1 MLLKRKLGVILSC
14 LILVSC
20 AGNLSPNAS
29 PEAKVKFKKLQV
41 VTALSDFQDGVI
53 AANHA
58 TWLSD
63 TVAVATVTA
72 IQVGLDAVEVAPD
85 PKAIALK
92 VIEDIRKNVTDPKLI
107 PYLNSVKAV
116 VEAL

>member
-1 MLLKRKLGVILSC
+1 MHLKRRLSVVFAC

-29 PEAKVKFKKLQV
+29 PEAKAKFKKLQV

-58 TWLSD
+58 TWLDNETS
-63 TVAVATVTA
+63 VAVVTG
-72 IQVGLDAVEVAPD
+72 IQVGLDVVEVAPD

-92 VIEDIRKNVTDPKLI
+92 VIEDIRKTVKNPKLV
-107 PYLNSVKAV
+107 PYLDSVKTV
-116 VEAL
+116 LEAL

>member
-1 MLLKRKLGVILSC
+1 MRLKKISLIVIC
-14 LILVSC
+14 LISINC

-29 PEAKVKFKKLQV
+29 PEAKAKFKKLQV

-58 TWLSD
+58 LWLDDS
-63 TVAVATVTA
+63 VAVAVVTG
-72 IQVGLDAVEVAPD
+72 IQVGLDAVEAAPD

-92 VIEDIRKNVTDPKLI
+92 VIDDIGKNVKDPKLV
-107 PYLNSVKAV
+107 PYLSSVKSV
-116 VEAL
+116 LEAL